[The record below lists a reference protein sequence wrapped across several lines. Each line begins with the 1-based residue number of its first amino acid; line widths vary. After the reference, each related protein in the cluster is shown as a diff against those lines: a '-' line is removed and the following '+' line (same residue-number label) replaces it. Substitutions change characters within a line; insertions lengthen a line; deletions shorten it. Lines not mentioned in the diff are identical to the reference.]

1 MRLFAAICA
10 VLLIP
15 ALTLCQSAV
24 PASATSPNKEAA
36 VVAGQV
42 LRLDTGEPLKKAQVS
57 LQSHTGDSYSAFRL
71 TDEQGHFSI
80 ENVPPGPYRLEVSRN
95 GFVDNEYGQ
104 KKSGASGAVLTLS
117 AGQRMTDLVFKM
129 TRTASISGHVFDED
143 GEPLPYAQVTC
154 YRASRQPGKEEPSNY
169 QPVTTND
176 LGEFRVFD
184 LTPSRYYVAV
194 NFRLK
199 RSFDVG
205 GRNAEREFESGYPAT
220 FFPNTTD
227 PSKAA
232 AISVSA
238 GDEIRSIDLLLRP
251 AHFVTVSGRVISTVV
266 ASQPAYGSVDLSS
279 HASGLSGAAE
289 KLNDSFEVKDGH
301 FVIHNVPPGSYT
313 LSASFMDRESREWH
327 MARRQLDVGTSDV
340 QDVLVTINPGVA
352 VTGRIV
358 WEGAPAGDV
367 QDLMVWLRPVD
378 ENSMSY
384 QPQSPKAD
392 GSFALKSISEGIYR
406 PRVTPRGH
414 ESSFYLKAARYGPT
428 SIPESGFAIQAGV
441 DLPLEITL
449 SSRAAQLSGVVLTAD
464 SLPASGV
471 TVVLIPDVAR
481 RAFKDFY
488 KTATT
493 DQNGKFSIKGVAPG
507 DYKLYSWES
516 VEGNE
521 WSDAE
526 WYDAAWL
533 KPYETKGEW
542 IHFEESDNKSVNLAL
557 IESKPDSTP
566 AN

>member
-42 LRLDTGEPLKKAQVS
+42 LRPDTGEPLKKAQVS

-129 TRTASISGHVFDED
+129 TRTASISGHFFDEEC
-143 GEPLPYAQVTC
+143 EPLPYAQVTC
-154 YRASRQPGKEEPSNY
+154 YRAPRQPGKEEPSNY

-266 ASQPAYGSVDLSS
+266 ASPPAYGSVDLSS

-289 KLNDSFEVKDGH
+289 KLNNSFEVKDGH

-392 GSFALKSISEGIYR
+392 GSFALKRISEGIYR
-406 PRVTPRGH
+406 PRVKPRGH
-414 ESSFYLKAARYGPT
+414 QSSFYLKAARYGPT

-542 IHFEESDNKSVNLAL
+542 IHFEESDKKSVNLAL